1 MGAASAAWDRAD
13 DSEAAADRHKCP
25 FEALSRFLSA
35 RGLRYMWRAAI
46 SGGGAEGTMQQ
57 RWGLPIVAWPSRLRP
72 NYWDGVALPLVLGSV
87 VLLAWASRQ
96 MGAPYR
102 LGQALAISLDPR
114 YLPEYGLR
122 TVLRMALA
130 LAASLAFSLAYAAFA
145 AKSRR
150 AEKLLIPVLDILQS
164 VPILGFLSITVTGF
178 IALFPGSL
186 MGYECAAIFA
196 IFTSQAWNMTFSLYQ
211 SFIGVPQDLREAAR
225 MYHLSPWQSFWQL
238 EVPFATPQLIWNMMM
253 SVSGGWFF
261 VVASE
266 AISVNGQDVKLPGI
280 GSYIALAIEQR
291 DLAAVG
297 YAILAMLVLILIYDQ
312 LLFRPLLAWAQRFK
326 VEAVTQDEIE
336 PPWFLIMLQ
345 RARLFDVMRSVFDE
359 AAALLSRLARRA
371 APRRA
376 GAHRLRFGAAGARW
390 ADLVWNGLLIAGVAY
405 ALIDIARFVDSE
417 VGLRE
422 VLHVLLLGLCTLARV
437 VVLIALAALIWVPI
451 GVWIGLRPRLARR
464 VQPIVQFLAAFP
476 ANLFFPVAVVAI
488 LRFHLNVEIWV
499 SPLMILGTQ
508 WYILFN
514 VIAGTLALPTDYQFV
529 ASNLGVSRFLWWRRL
544 ILPAIFPAF
553 VTGAVTASG
562 GSWNASIVAE
572 IVRWGNDTLVA
583 TGIGAYIAEATEKG
597 DFPRIALG
605 ICVLC
610 VYVLLFNRLLWR
622 RLYLLAE
629 ERLRLD

>member
-1 MGAASAAWDRAD
+1 
-13 DSEAAADRHKCP
+13 
-25 FEALSRFLSA
+25 
-35 RGLRYMWRAAI
+35 
-46 SGGGAEGTMQQ
+46 MQQ

-72 NYWDGVALPLVLGSV
+72 NFWDGIALPLVLGTI
-87 VLLAWASRQ
+87 VLIAWASRQ
-96 MGAPYR
+96 MSAPYHM
-102 LGQALAISLDPR
+102 GEALPISLDPR
-114 YLPEYGLR
+114 NLPEYGLR

-130 LAASLAFSLAYAAFA
+130 LAASLVFSLAYAALA

-186 MGYECAAIFA
+186 LGYECAAIFA

-225 MYHLSPWQSFWQL
+225 MYHLSSWQSFWQL
-238 EVPFATPQLIWNMMM
+238 DVPFALPNLVWNMMM

-266 AISVNGQDVKLPGI
+266 AISVGGNDVKLPGI
-280 GSYIALAIEQR
+280 GSYIAVAIDRR
-291 DLAAVG
+291 DIGAVG

-326 VEAVTQDEIE
+326 VEAIGQDEIE
-336 PPWFLIMLQ
+336 PPWFLTMLQ
-345 RARLFDVMRSVFDE
+345 RARIFDLLRAIFDQF
-359 AAALLSRLARRA
+359 AALASHAAKRAVPSRGRL
-371 APRRA
+371 P
-376 GAHRLRFGAAGARW
+376 RLRLSDVPW
-390 ADLVWNGLLIAGVAY
+390 
-405 ALIDIARFVDSE
+405 IDIAWNAILLAAAVALLVVIVLFIHGE
-417 VGLRE
+417 AGWGE
-422 VLHVLLLGLCTLARV
+422 VLHVFLLGLATLARV

-464 VQPIVQFLAAFP
+464 VQPVVQFLAAFP
-476 ANLFFPVAVVAI
+476 ANLFFPVVVIGI
-488 LRFHLNVEIWV
+488 LEFHLNVELWV

-529 ASNLGVSRFLWWRRL
+529 ASNLGVSRWLWWRRL
-544 ILPAIFPAF
+544 VLPGIFPAF

-562 GSWNASIVAE
+562 GSWNASIVSE
-572 IVRWGNDTLVA
+572 VVKWGNDTLVA
-583 TGIGAYIAEATEKG
+583 TGIGAYIAQQTERG
-597 DFPRIALG
+597 DNPRIALG
-605 ICVLC
+605 ITVLC
-610 VYVLLFNRLLWR
+610 LYVLLFNRLLWR
-622 RLYLLAE
+622 RLYNLAE